1 MKITASV
8 AISSDGYMDDTSP
21 VRLVLS
27 DEADW
32 KEVHALRAKCDAI
45 LIGAQTV
52 RRDNPSLVLR
62 SEELRR
68 LRLAENKQADII
80 KVVVSGNCNLSP
92 ELRFFTEGGDNVS
105 KIIITREDTPAEKI
119 LALSPVATIILLPKI
134 TASAIATSLA
144 KEGIDSLLVEGGA
157 QTLKMFIDENML
169 DRMRLAISPV
179 TVNEANAP
187 RLPYFGSMPFED
199 KCTIKKARKVGKMT
213 VYDYEIDRYL
223 TDEDRL
229 QLQMAIDIS
238 RLSSPCNTAYRVGCV
253 IVTESGKTY
262 EGYTHETGPANHAE
276 EEAIIKALSDDAK
289 LYGGSIYTS
298 MEPCSTR
305 HSKPVSCS
313 ELIIMHGITR
323 VVYAYAEPD
332 CFVCCEGTRLMREA
346 GIEVIEA
353 AEYSSQVIEINS
365 HIIKKQ

>member
-52 RRDNPSLVLR
+52 RSDNPSLVLR
-62 SEELRR
+62 SKELRR

-92 ELRFFTEGGDNVS
+92 ELRFFTEGVDIP
-105 KIIITREDTPAEKI
+105 KIIITREDTPAERI
-119 LALSPVATIILLPKI
+119 LALSPLATIILLPKI
-134 TASAIATSLA
+134 TASAIAASLA

-157 QTLKMFIDENML
+157 QTLKMFIDEKML
-169 DRMRLAISPV
+169 NSMRLAISPV

-187 RLPYFGSMPFED
+187 RLPYFGSMLFED
-199 KCTIKKARKVGKMT
+199 NCTIKKVRKVGKMT
-213 VYDYEIDRYL
+213 IYDYEINRCL

-229 QLQMAIDIS
+229 HLQMAIDIS

-276 EEAIIKALSDDAK
+276 EEAITKALSDDAK
-289 LYGGSIYTS
+289 LCGGSIYTS

-332 CFVCCEGTRLMREA
+332 CFVCCEGARLMREA